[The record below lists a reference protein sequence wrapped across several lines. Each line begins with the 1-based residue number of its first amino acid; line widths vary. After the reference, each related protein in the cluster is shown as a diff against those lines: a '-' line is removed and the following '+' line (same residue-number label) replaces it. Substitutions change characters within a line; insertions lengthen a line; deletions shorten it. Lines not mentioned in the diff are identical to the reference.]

1 MPRVRVTF
9 VVDAEID
16 DDADLISDIQTAI
29 EEVIED
35 VAPDA
40 NGVVADIADSVPV

>member
-9 VVDAEID
+9 IVDAEID
-16 DDADLISDIQTAI
+16 DDSDLISDIQTAI
-29 EEVIED
+29 EETVEE

-40 NGVVADIADSVPV
+40 NGVFADVSDVIPV